1 MVFNTYRALSKPI
14 VFLFIPKTMLLA
26 IAHNSFISAV
36 LFGGFNFT
44 GAKILFG
51 VFFVL
56 WTIVKFA
63 FEQDQF
69 FFKILFD
76 NLKMKDNYFID

>member
-26 IAHNSFISAV
+26 IALISFISAV

-44 GAKILFG
+44 GAKIFIWC
-51 VFFVL
+51 VL
-56 WTIVKFA
+56 CPLELSLKFA
-63 FEQDQF
+63 FEQDQ
-69 FFKILFD
+69 ILFQ
-76 NLKMKDNYFID
+76 NLI

>member
-14 VFLFIPKTMLLA
+14 VFLFIPTMLLA
-26 IAHNSFISAV
+26 IALISFISAV

>member
-14 VFLFIPKTMLLA
+14 VFLFIPKTILLV
-26 IAHNSFISAV
+26 IVLISFISAV

-44 GAKILFG
+44 
-51 VFFVL
+51 
-56 WTIVKFA
+56 

-69 FFKILFD
+69 FFKILLD

>member
-26 IAHNSFISAV
+26 IALISFISAV
-36 LFGGFNFT
+36 
-44 GAKILFG
+44 LFG